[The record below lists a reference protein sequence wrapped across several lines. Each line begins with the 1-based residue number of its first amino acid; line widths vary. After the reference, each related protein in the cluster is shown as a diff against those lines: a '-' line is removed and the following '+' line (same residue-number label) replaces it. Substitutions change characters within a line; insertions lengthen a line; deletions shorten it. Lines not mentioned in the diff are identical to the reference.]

1 MHLFIIRHGECLG
14 QCDPAY
20 YADPDSPLSPR
31 GAAQARAVAY
41 HLRTEQ
47 PTHILSS
54 PLLRS
59 LATAHSI
66 ADTLDHAS
74 VDVWFELREAW
85 DTPYRSVGRAAL
97 QQRFPRAR
105 LPASMLDAG
114 WEHAGDK
121 TYESFLAR
129 ATSVFE
135 AIKTRFSSQDRIV
148 IVTHGGFANA
158 LLHTIL
164 QIAPTTPQWFEL
176 ANGSLSHI
184 RLVAE
189 PEKERPNWPLYPP
202 VHAEVL
208 CINSI
213 PPGDS
218 TMDEQIGTS
227 DCD

>member
-20 YADPDSPLSPR
+20 YTDPDSPLSSR
-31 GAAQARAVAY
+31 GAVQARAAAY

-59 LATAHSI
+59 LMTAHII
-66 ADTLDHAS
+66 ADALDAAS
-74 VDVWFELREAW
+74 VDVWFDLREAW
-85 DTPYRSVGRAAL
+85 DSPYRSVRRAEL

-105 LPASMLDAG
+105 LPANMLEEG

-121 TYESFLAR
+121 TYVDFLAR
-129 ATSVFE
+129 AASIFQ
-135 AIKTRFSSQDRIV
+135 AIKTRFSSQDHVV

-164 QIAPTTPQWFEL
+164 HIAPSTPQWFEL
-176 ANGSLSHI
+176 GNGSVSHV
-184 RLVAE
+184 RLIAE

-208 CINSI
+208 GINYI
-213 PPGDS
+213 PPS
-218 TMDEQIGTS
+218 EYAVE
-227 DCD
+227 